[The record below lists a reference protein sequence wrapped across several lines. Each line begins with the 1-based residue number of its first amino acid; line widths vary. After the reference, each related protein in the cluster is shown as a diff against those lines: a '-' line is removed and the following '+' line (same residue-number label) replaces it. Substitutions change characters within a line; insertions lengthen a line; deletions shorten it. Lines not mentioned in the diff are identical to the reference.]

1 MSEIELVANFSGAE
15 PAYAAAEVLQELGYR
30 GIHVII
36 AAQCTIRVRA
46 PAESVDVVTSACQRY
61 DSGYLRQKWVAA
73 GVRLTGLATRGY
85 HDLTSAEDASRC
97 EAHPG

>member
-1 MSEIELVANFSGAE
+1 MAWTLLRLLNSMSEIELVANFSGAE

-46 PAESVDVVTSACQRY
+46 PAESVDVVTSA
-61 DSGYLRQKWVAA
+61 LHAA
-73 GVRLTGLATRGY
+73 GAL
-85 HDLTSAEDASRC
+85 DLTS
-97 EAHPG
+97 HPVQVSALR